1 MHIFDDILTSGK
13 HMVCDFPISVEEML
27 EDDVNGL
34 LYGVIFVIAQDSGVI
49 HANSC
54 DYFCRREAST

>member
-1 MHIFDDILTSGK
+1 
-13 HMVCDFPISVEEML
+13 MVCDFPISVEEML